1 MDAGLLADPKLHML
15 LLTFDE
21 DLAAECR
28 AGGCPRCAGKL
39 HSARYPR
46 KPRGVGAPLPAEYGF
61 RFSFCC
67 AIEGC
72 RKRTTPAS
80 LRYLGS
86 KVYLAVVVVLVTAMA
101 HGLTGRRVAA
111 LSDRIG
117 VSVRTLR
124 RWQRWWREAFVS
136 SSLWKVLRGRFVP
149 PISADSL
156 PGRLLE
162 RCAGEDDQSRLIALL
177 RLLSPLMGTRLSRE
191 GR

>member
-1 MDAGLLADPKLHML
+1 MDTELLAAPQLHAL
-15 LLTFDE
+15 LLKFDE

-28 AGGCPRCAGKL
+28 TLGCRRCAGKL

-46 KPRGVGAPLPAEYGF
+46 KPRGGGASLPADYGF

-80 LRYLGS
+80 LRYLGG

-111 LSDRIG
+111 LSERIG
-117 VSVRTLR
+117 VSMRTLR
-124 RWQRWWREAFVS
+124 RWQRWWREEFAS
-136 SSLWKVLRGRFVP
+136 SSLWKVLRGQFMP

-156 PGRLLE
+156 PGTLLE
-162 RCAGEDDQSRLIALL
+162 RCAGENDQSRLIALL
-177 RLLSPLMGTRLSRE
+177 RLLSPLRTRLSRA
-191 GR
+191 GG